1 MKVFSILFAILM
13 LAFSFG
19 FSYLL
24 AYGFYLYL
32 DIPVSFKT
40 ISGSWLVLTIIG
52 AVVDDIIV
60 RKGY

>member
-24 AYGFYLYL
+24 AYCFYLYL
-32 DIPVSFKT
+32 GIPISLKT
-40 ISGSWLVLTIIG
+40 ILGTWLVLTIIG
-52 AVVDDIIV
+52 AMVDNIIV